1 MVIVPPADTLTVVV
15 VILSR
20 KAMSL
25 SLLLLLKYRQNR
37 SGVVSAGIYR
47 TLRPADAP
55 VSIFDGW
62 RGSLLVFLLLLSIS
76 EFIGFSWAYLI
87 TAAAST
93 ALITWYCR
101 FFLGGGARTL
111 MIGAGLAGVY
121 TFLYITLRQQDYA
134 LLMGAIAL
142 CARNGNVRDAQSRLV
157 RARCWAQ
164 SHSRDRTDAD

>member
-62 RGSLLVFLLLLSIS
+62 RGSLLVLPPAIVDFRIYRIQLGVPDRGGRIDRVDYVVLPIFPLRRGAHANDWGRSRRCLHIS
-76 EFIGFSWAYLI
+76 LHHFAP
-87 TAAAST
+87 
-93 ALITWYCR
+93 
-101 FFLGGGARTL
+101 
-111 MIGAGLAGVY
+111 AGLRTAH
-121 TFLYITLRQQDYA
+121 
-134 LLMGAIAL
+134 GAIAL
-142 CARNGNVRDAQSRLV
+142 FIVLAIVMYVTRKVDWYARDAGSVSLEG
-157 RARCWAQ
+157 
-164 SHSRDRTDAD
+164 